1 MMRRLLLGVA
11 AMIYSRAVVSLV
23 QLVLVPTLA
32 LSWGLPL
39 YGQWLMLT
47 TIPMFLGAS
56 DLGFSTTA
64 TMRLVAEVARGEFGE
79 AQCTYRAA
87 RRMVMILSGIVLAL
101 CVVTVVALPSR
112 LLAVAGAMEA
122 DEARRTLALICAYGL
137 LVVQG
142 QLFLAMGRATGRTA
156 HVIAIDSTTA
166 LCEGLAIAGTVFA
179 GGRPVEA
186 AAAWLTVRACGVA
199 ALFILAR
206 RATPWA
212 HSAPRAL
219 SGRIR
224 EMVRP
229 ALAALAIPLA
239 QAIYLQGSGIA
250 VGFVAGVAAMPLV
263 TSLRTLSRLGLQ
275 AASVGA
281 VPLMPEYAAAH
292 ANGDRRRASLIAGAL
307 ATGCL
312 AMGVGY
318 ALVITVSGRTLLHL
332 WTGGSIMA
340 PQAMIVLTAFG
351 IVASVLWNPLADL
364 LIAINRHESFSVLY
378 CLGAIATV
386 LLTVVFVRM
395 IGVTGAALAN
405 LLLEMSMAGIVLR
418 ALVRHGGRIAFGHEA
433 VSSLM
438 PRWRAALRLR

>member
-87 RRMVMILSGIVLAL
+87 RRMVMILTAIVLVL
-101 CVVTVVALPSR
+101 CAVTIAALPPR
-112 LLAVAGAMEA
+112 LLAVPGAMGA
-122 DEARRTLALICAYGL
+122 DEARRTLALIGAYGL
-137 LVVQG
+137 LTLQG
-142 QLFLAMGRATGRTA
+142 QLFLAVGRATGRTA
-156 HVIAIDSTTA
+156 HVIAIDSTTS
-166 LCEGLAIAGTVFA
+166 LCEGLAIAGVVLA

-186 AAAWLTVRACGVA
+186 AMAWVLVRAGGVA

-206 RATPWA
+206 RAAPWMRL
-212 HSAPRAL
+212 APGAL

-229 ALAALAIPLA
+229 ALAAMAIPLA

-250 VGFVAGVAAMPLV
+250 VGFAAGVAAIPLV

-275 AASVGA
+275 AALVGV

-292 ANGDRRRASLIAGAL
+292 ANGDRGRGSLIAGAL

-318 ALVITVSGRTLLHL
+318 ALVIAVFGRSLLHL
-332 WTGGSIMA
+332 WTGGSIIA
-340 PQAMIVLTAFG
+340 PQSMVTLTALG

-364 LIAINRHESFSVLY
+364 LISINRHESFSVLY
-378 CLGAIATV
+378 CLGAIGTV
-386 LLTVVFVRM
+386 LLTVVLVRM

-405 LLLEMSMAGIVLR
+405 LLLEAAMAGIVLR
-418 ALVRHGGRIAFGHEA
+418 ALARHGGRIAFGQEA
-433 VSSLM
+433 LASLM
-438 PRWRAALRLR
+438 PRLRAATRAR